1 MDCSSAVLECM
12 ASEAYRQLNEVFFE
26 TNLKLR
32 YAPDERLAEMY
43 DLIRESITFD
53 FAYIYKEVL
62 SKNCDYAIID
72 CIRYPETK
80 KWSTSWSSM
89 KDVVNTDFLKILDL
103 YQN

>member
-1 MDCSSAVLECM
+1 
-12 ASEAYRQLNEVFFE
+12 
-26 TNLKLR
+26 
-32 YAPDERLAEMY
+32 MY

-80 KWSTSWSSM
+80 KWSTSWASM
-89 KDVVNTDFLKILDL
+89 KDVVNTDFLRILDL